1 MTDLMLLCVVAA
13 GLQLCITSAY
23 RFTEAVVI
31 SSMRYLQI
39 PLAAF
44 VAFLFVGEVMSASEL
59 TGSVVVIASCLFI
72 ARREFVRARH
82 PSSMEDPAA

>member
-1 MTDLMLLCVVAA
+1 MTDLMLLGVVAA

-44 VAFLFVGEVMSASEL
+44 VAFLALARLSPFPNSSEVW
-59 TGSVVVIASCLFI
+59 
-72 ARREFVRARH
+72 
-82 PSSMEDPAA
+82 SSSQAAFHCPT